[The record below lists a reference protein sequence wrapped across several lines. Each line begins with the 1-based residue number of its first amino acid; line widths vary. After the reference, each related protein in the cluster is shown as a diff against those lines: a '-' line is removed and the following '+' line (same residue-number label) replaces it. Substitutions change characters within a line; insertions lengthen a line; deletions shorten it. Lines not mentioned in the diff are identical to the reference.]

1 MVSHHFPLDTSAA
14 LTAWHALSDAQL
26 TVIADSHPVSNSL
39 PNSLQLSVP
48 SGSSGAVGFT
58 NEGFWGIKVDSS
70 WTYKASFYYRFPA
83 SSSFSGT
90 LTAGLRTNGGTV
102 LAQATTQIRGTATSW
117 TQVNL
122 DLRPTTS
129 APNNDNSF
137 FISVDGA
144 AAAGQT
150 INFALLSLFPP
161 TFKNR
166 PNGMRIDIAETLAEM
181 GPSFFRFPGGN
192 NLGQTPATRW
202 QWNATVGSLLDRPG
216 RAGDWGYV
224 NTDGLGLLEYLQ
236 FFEDP
241 DLTLRCLPPEP
252 ESALAGFIQQ
262 AKDQVTALRASLG
275 HPEPFNLRFV
285 EIGNEVMGLP
295 NRYTYRW
302 RDFFGNLSAEY
313 PQIRFLATS
322 DVGSPVLSPAP
333 PAYDVHVYQTP
344 RWFYQN
350 AFYYDS
356 FARDGTTYFEG
367 EYAAISTNPNDLF
380 GSPSDGRLLWPT
392 VASSAGEAA
401 FMTGLERNSDIV
413 FAASYAP
420 LLQHVN
426 STQWCVSHFMANPA
440 YLVNLLRC
448 SAGSVIKSTSFY
460 AQKLFATNLGDQYLP
475 STLPTNGGTL
485 HWSVTRSSSSGQTFI
500 KVSNAGSSAASITF
514 DLSQF
519 STIASSGTLQ
529 LLTGAE
535 TASNTP
541 AAPQAILPQ
550 SSSIT
555 TGKTFTYNA
564 PAFSVSVITTK
575 TN

>member
-1 MVSHHFPLDTSAA
+1 MLADGQMFESGDGGLYAELLQNRAFQQVTPNTSGA
-14 LTAWHALSDAQL
+14 LTAWHALSNAQL
-26 TVIADSHPVSNSL
+26 TVIADSNPVSTSL
-39 PNSLQLSVP
+39 PDSLQFSVP

-58 NEGFWGIKVDSS
+58 NEGFWGIKVNSS

-90 LTAGLRTNGGTV
+90 LTAGLRTNGGAI
-102 LAQATTQIRGTATSW
+102 LAQTTTQIRGTATNW

-122 DLRPTTS
+122 DLKPTIS
-129 APNNDNSF
+129 APDNDNSF

-150 INFALLSLFPP
+150 INFAVLSLFPP
-161 TFKNR
+161 TFKDR
-166 PNGMRIDIAETLAEM
+166 MECGLILRRFTLAEM
-181 GPSFFRFPGGN
+181 GPAFFCFPGGN

-224 NTDGLGLLEYLQ
+224 NTERVLLLLPAFRLLSLTSRLAVVSGYALGG
-236 FFEDP
+236 
-241 DLTLRCLPPEP
+241 TSKP

-285 EIGNEVMGLP
+285 EIGNEC
-295 NRYTYRW
+295 
-302 RDFFGNLSAEY
+302 
-313 PQIRFLATS
+313 IRQSDDQTRRPEFLATP
-322 DVGSPVLSPAP
+322 DVGSPVLSPVP
-333 PAYDVHVYQTP
+333 PAYDVHIYQTP
-344 RWFYQN
+344 TWFYQN

-356 FARDGTTYFEG
+356 FVRDGTTYFEG
-367 EYAAISTNPNDLF
+367 EYAAMSAST
-380 GSPSDGRLLWPT
+380 GRLLWPT

-401 FMTGLERNSDIV
+401 EFNSDIV

-420 LLQHVN
+420 LLQDEALHVN
-426 STQWCVSHFMANPA
+426 STQWCVSHFMANLA

-460 AQKLFATNLGDQYLP
+460 AQKVRHNRPVRHLGDQYLP
-475 STLPTNGGTL
+475 STLPTNSGTL
-485 HWSVTRSSSSGQTFI
+485 HCSGETFI
-500 KVSNAGSSAASITF
+500 KVANAGSASASITF
-514 DLSQF
+514 DLTQF
-519 STIASSGTLQ
+519 SIQNG
-529 LLTGAE
+529 
-535 TASNTP
+535 
-541 AAPQAILPQ
+541 PQTILPQ
-550 SSSIT
+550 LSNVT
-555 TGKTFTYNA
+555 TGTTFTYNA
-564 PAFSVSVITTK
+564 PAFSISVITTT